1 LITRTKARSIEA
13 HVNTIT
19 AAVRSE
25 SGMKRLMNVTD
36 DRRIVFL
43 DAQDYLFIDQEEL

>member
-1 LITRTKARSIEA
+1 
-13 HVNTIT
+13 
-19 AAVRSE
+19 
-25 SGMKRLMNVTD
+25 MKRLMNVTD